1 MTNLFLASEI
11 LEINIEEE
19 RNGAAFYL
27 ALAEKSTNK
36 QVQSVARQIANQEIM
51 HEKRFRELLDRV
63 EVREFEE
70 QYPGEFSSYIDGLKG
85 HQIFSN
91 PPHAAETANGTPD
104 IEAIQ
109 LALKT
114 EYATLK
120 LLNELRRHLDKSE
133 IEYVDL
139 TIEEEEEHVKQLNDL
154 LSKITPA

>member
-27 ALAEKSTNK
+27 ALAEKSDNK
-36 QVQSVARQIANQEIM
+36 LVQSVARDIANQEM
-51 HEKRFRELLDRV
+51 THEKKFKELLDRV
-63 EVREFEE
+63 QVRESEE
-70 QYPGEFSSYIDGLKG
+70 QYPGEFDSYIDKLKG
-85 HQIFSN
+85 HQIFNN
-91 PPHAAETANGTPD
+91 PPQAAETAKKTPD
-104 IEAIQ
+104 IEAIE

-133 IEYVDL
+133 IQYVDI
-139 TIEEEEEHVKQLNDL
+139 TIQEEEDHVKQLNDL
-154 LSKITPA
+154 LSKLV